1 MEKFTLINKDRSRIK
16 VFEPFEDVSKPSPS
30 IDAMM
35 VSYGCVY
42 KRSSKPVM
50 KGSRVETIE
59 DARKEYK
66 QLLEEGWKK
75 TSIFRSN
82 FKFKK
87 HLHNFSLLLILVS
100 FNKFKWKSKES
111 KR

>member
-16 VFEPFEDVSKPSPS
+16 VFEPFEENSKPSQS

-35 VSYGCVY
+35 ISYGCVY
-42 KRSSKPVM
+42 KRSTKPVM

-59 DARKEYK
+59 AARKEYK

-75 TSIFRSN
+75 TSIFRIY
-82 FKFKK
+82 F
-87 HLHNFSLLLILVS
+87 
-100 FNKFKWKSKES
+100 
-111 KR
+111 

>member
-1 MEKFTLINKDRSRIK
+1 MKKFTLINKERSRIK
-16 VFEPFEDVSKPSPS
+16 VFEPFEDVSKLSLS

-35 VSYGCVY
+35 ISYGCVY

-59 DARKEYK
+59 HARKEYK

-75 TSIFRSN
+75 TSIFRSY
-82 FKFKK
+82 F
-87 HLHNFSLLLILVS
+87 
-100 FNKFKWKSKES
+100 
-111 KR
+111 